1 MMLQANTTNK
11 HNAWVWLALIATVVL
26 TVWTS
31 TQPESDNAADDLVS
45 TITKPVQSTNN
56 QTRNIANNTSVIA
69 STETAN
75 QPSTWQV
82 RNREMLV
89 EKPTDLFPVHSWSV
103 IVPVAKAK
111 PMPPPPPVAPPT
123 PFTYMGKMED
133 GPKGTLIFLMANNK
147 VYSVSK
153 GENVDAFWRL
163 DGEDA
168 NQLMFTFLP
177 LNLPQTLSKTQP
189 LISPVLPSTAA
200 SALNKRM
207 SNAIE

>member
-1 MMLQANTTNK
+1 MTAQATTNQ
-11 HNAWVWLALIATVVL
+11 HNAWLWLVLIATVAL
-26 TVWTS
+26 TFWTS
-31 TQPESDNAADDLVS
+31 IQPESENAADDLVS
-45 TITKPVQSTNN
+45 PTIKSVQSTGN
-56 QTRNIANNTSVIA
+56 QTRKITNNISAIA
-69 STETAN
+69 PIQTAN

-82 RNREMLV
+82 RNREMLA
-89 EKPTDLFPVHSWSV
+89 EKPTDLFPVHSWAV
-103 IVPVAKAK
+103 VVPVAKTKLA
-111 PMPPPPPVAPPT
+111 PPPPPVAPPT

-177 LNLPQTLSKTQP
+177 LNLPQSLSKTQP
-189 LISPVLPSTAA
+189 LISPELPSAAA
-200 SALNKRM
+200 SALN
-207 SNAIE
+207 

>member
-1 MMLQANTTNK
+1 MMLQANSTNK
-11 HNAWVWLALIATVVL
+11 HNAWVWMALIATVAL

-31 TQPESDNAADDLVS
+31 MQPESENNIDDLVS
-45 TITKPVQSTNN
+45 PIAKPVQNTNN

-69 STETAN
+69 STETVN
-75 QPSTWQV
+75 QSTAWQV
-82 RNREMLV
+82 RNREMLT
-89 EKPTDLFPVHSWSV
+89 EKPIDLFPVHSWAV
-103 IVPVAKAK
+103 VVPVAKDK
-111 PMPPPPPVAPPT
+111 PVPPPPPVAPPT

-177 LNLPQTLSKTQP
+177 LNLPQTLSKTQA
-189 LISPVLPSTAA
+189 LISPALPSATA
-200 SALNKRM
+200 SALN
-207 SNAIE
+207 E

>member
-1 MMLQANTTNK
+1 MMLQANSTNK
-11 HNAWVWLALIATVVL
+11 HSLWVWVALIATVAL

-31 TQPESDNAADDLVS
+31 MQPENENAADELVS
-45 TITKPVQSTNN
+45 PTTKLVQNESH
-56 QTRNIANNTSVIA
+56 QTRKIINNTSVIA
-69 STETAN
+69 YTQTAN
-75 QPSTWQV
+75 PPAAWQV
-82 RNREMLV
+82 HNREMLS
-89 EKPTDLFPVHSWSV
+89 EKPIDLFPVHSWAV
-103 IVPVAKAK
+103 VVPVAKTK
-111 PMPPPPPVAPPT
+111 PVPPPPPVAPPT

-163 DGEDA
+163 EGEDA

-189 LISPVLPSTAA
+189 LISPALPSATAR
-200 SALNKRM
+200 ALN
-207 SNAIE
+207 E

>member
-1 MMLQANTTNK
+1 MILQANTTNK
-11 HNAWVWLALIATVVL
+11 HNAWVWLALIATVAL

-31 TQPESDNAADDLVS
+31 MQPESETPADDLVS
-45 TITKPVQSTNN
+45 TINKPLQNINN
-56 QTRNIANNTSVIA
+56 QTRIIINKTSAIV
-69 STETAN
+69 STQTAN
-75 QPSTWQV
+75 PPSAWQV
-82 RNREMLV
+82 RNREILA
-89 EKPTDLFPVHSWSV
+89 EKPTDLFPVHSWAV

-111 PMPPPPPVAPPT
+111 PMPQPPPVAPPT

-189 LISPVLPSTAA
+189 LISPELPNAAA
-200 SALNKRM
+200 SALN
-207 SNAIE
+207 

>member
-1 MMLQANTTNK
+1 MAPATTTNK
-11 HNAWVWLALIATVVL
+11 HNTWVWLALIATVAL

-31 TQPESDNAADDLVS
+31 VQPESENAADDLVS
-45 TITKPVQSTNN
+45 PTAKPLQSTNN
-56 QTRNIANNTSVIA
+56 QTRKIANNASAIA
-69 STETAN
+69 PTQTAS
-75 QPSTWQV
+75 QQSTWQV
-82 RNREMLV
+82 RNREMLA
-89 EKPTDLFPVHSWSV
+89 EKPTDLFPVHSWTV
-103 IVPVAKAK
+103 VTPVAKIK
-111 PMPPPPPVAPPT
+111 PAPPPPPVAPPA

-153 GENVDAFWRL
+153 GENVDPFWRL

-189 LISPVLPSTAA
+189 LISQELPSTAA
-200 SALNKRM
+200 SALN
-207 SNAIE
+207 

>member
-1 MMLQANTTNK
+1 MMAQATTNK
-11 HNAWVWLALIATVVL
+11 HNIWIWLALIATVAL

-31 TQPESDNAADDLVS
+31 MQPESENTADDLVS
-45 TITKPVQSTNN
+45 ATTTSAQSTSN
-56 QTRNIANNTSVIA
+56 QIRNIVSSDTAIA
-69 STETAN
+69 DTQTAN
-75 QPSTWQV
+75 PPSTWQL
-82 RNREMLV
+82 RNREMLA
-89 EKPTDLFPVHSWSV
+89 EKPTDLFPVHSWAV
-103 IVPVAKAK
+103 IAPVAKIK
-111 PMPPPPPVAPPT
+111 PAPPPAPVAPPT

-153 GENVDAFWRL
+153 GENVDPFWRL

-189 LISPVLPSTAA
+189 LISPELPSTAA
-200 SALNKRM
+200 SALN
-207 SNAIE
+207 

>member
-1 MMLQANTTNK
+1 MMAQATSNK
-11 HNAWVWLALIATVVL
+11 HNIWVWLALIATVAL

-31 TQPESDNAADDLVS
+31 MQPESENTADDLVS
-45 TITKPVQSTNN
+45 ATTTSVQSTSN
-56 QTRNIANNTSVIA
+56 QTRKVVSSNTAIADTRTTNPHSA
-69 STETAN
+69 
-75 QPSTWQV
+75 WQV
-82 RNREMLV
+82 HNREMLA
-89 EKPTDLFPVHSWSV
+89 EKPTDLFPVHSWTV
-103 IVPVAKAK
+103 VAPIAK
-111 PMPPPPPVAPPT
+111 IKPAPPPPPVAPPT

-153 GENVDAFWRL
+153 GENVDPFWRL

-189 LISPVLPSTAA
+189 LISPELPSSAA
-200 SALNKRM
+200 SALN
-207 SNAIE
+207 

>member
-1 MMLQANTTNK
+1 MMAQATTNK
-11 HNAWVWLALIATVVL
+11 HNIWIWLALIATVAL

-31 TQPESDNAADDLVS
+31 MQPESENTADDLVS
-45 TITKPVQSTNN
+45 ATTTSAQSTSN
-56 QTRNIANNTSVIA
+56 QIRNIVSSDTAIA
-69 STETAN
+69 DTQTAN
-75 QPSTWQV
+75 PPSTWQL
-82 RNREMLV
+82 RNREMLA
-89 EKPTDLFPVHSWSV
+89 EKPTDLFPVHSWAV
-103 IVPVAKAK
+103 IAPVAKIK
-111 PMPPPPPVAPPT
+111 PAPPPPPVAPPT

-153 GENVDAFWRL
+153 GENVDPFWRL

-189 LISPVLPSTAA
+189 LISPELPSTAA
-200 SALNKRM
+200 SALN
-207 SNAIE
+207 

>member
-1 MMLQANTTNK
+1 MILQANTTNK
-11 HNAWVWLALIATVVL
+11 HNGWVWVALIVTVAL

-31 TQPESDNAADDLVS
+31 MQPENENVADDLVS
-45 TITKPVQSTNN
+45 PTTKLVQNTNN
-56 QTRNIANNTSVIA
+56 QIRNITNNTSAIA
-69 STETAN
+69 STQMAN
-75 QPSTWQV
+75 QPSSWQV
-82 RNREMLV
+82 RNREMLE
-89 EKPTDLFPVHSWSV
+89 EKPTDLFPVHSWAV
-103 IVPVAKAK
+103 VVPVAKAK
-111 PMPPPPPVAPPT
+111 PVPPPPPVAPPT

-189 LISPVLPSTAA
+189 LISPALPSATA
-200 SALNKRM
+200 SALN
-207 SNAIE
+207 E

>member
-1 MMLQANTTNK
+1 MMAQATTTNK
-11 HNAWVWLALIATVVL
+11 QNAWVWLALIATVAL

-31 TQPESDNAADDLVS
+31 MQPESENAADDLVS
-45 TITKPVQSTNN
+45 PTTKRVQSISND
-56 QTRNIANNTSVIA
+56 TRKIANNTTAIA
-69 STETAN
+69 PTQTSN
-75 QPSTWQV
+75 QQSTWQV
-82 RNREMLV
+82 RNREMLA
-89 EKPTDLFPVHSWSV
+89 EKPTDLFPVHSWV
-103 IVPVAKAK
+103 VVVPVAKAK
-111 PMPPPPPVAPPT
+111 PVPPPQPVAPPT

-133 GPKGTLIFLMANNK
+133 GPKGTLIFLMADNK

-200 SALNKRM
+200 SALN
-207 SNAIE
+207 

>member
-1 MMLQANTTNK
+1 MMAQGTTNK
-11 HNAWVWLALIATVVL
+11 HNIWIWLVLIATVAL

-31 TQPESDNAADDLVS
+31 MQPESENTADDLVS
-45 TITKPVQSTNN
+45 ATTTSAQSTSN
-56 QTRNIANNTSVIA
+56 QIRNIVSSDTAIA
-69 STETAN
+69 DTQTAN
-75 QPSTWQV
+75 PPSAWQL
-82 RNREMLV
+82 RNREMLA
-89 EKPTDLFPVHSWSV
+89 EKPTDLFPVHSGAV
-103 IVPVAKAK
+103 IAPVAKIKQA
-111 PMPPPPPVAPPT
+111 PPPPPVAPPT

-153 GENVDAFWRL
+153 GENVDPFWRL

-189 LISPVLPSTAA
+189 LISPELPSTAA
-200 SALNKRM
+200 SALN
-207 SNAIE
+207 